1 MPRFSSTR
9 RARVPVFT
17 LQSERTGSVAS
28 WRQGRKKRNGDVA
41 GAPAHGNEQRGKPSR
56 NKKRSDLWGN
66 NPALLRLAFLRISA
80 RASRPKCWVHRQ
92 DQDLASLQGL
102 SEKRQR
108 RVRARRR
115 VRVSNSLPKEGE
127 LAFESRVA
135 KTEKTSGLQKKI
147 VSTSSSSSLAIFQ
160 IGGARGNS
168 LEPRKRRQEKEKALH
183 CPDSN

>member
-80 RASRPKCWVHRQ
+80 GASRPKCWVHRQ

-127 LAFESRVA
+127 LAFERRPRRRKLA
-135 KTEKTSGLQKKI
+135 AYKKKI